1 MGNTVAI
8 KYCLNCKSS
17 NEGDAVYCENCGTP
31 LPISPSTGSG
41 VGMSASME
49 RPPVRSSQK
58 ATVLIPETP
67 EARLLADLTVIEGP
81 GAGYGAR
88 FALKKERQKIGRGD
102 GIEIR
107 LNDETIS
114 REHACIWWEDGSFFI
129 QDEVSKSGT
138 KVNGQKIVRQTLADN
153 DTIEIGKTKMVF
165 RVILGTP
172 SA

>member
-8 KYCLNCKSS
+8 KYCLSCKAS
-17 NEGDAVYCENCGTP
+17 NENDAVYCENCGEP
-31 LPISPSTGSG
+31 LPVSPSTGSG
-41 VGMSASME
+41 MAASME
-49 RPPVRSSQK
+49 RPPMRPAQK
-58 ATVLIPETP
+58 PTVLIPEVP
-67 EARLLADLTVIEGP
+67 EVCPLADLTVIEGP

-165 RVILGTP
+165 RVIPGTP